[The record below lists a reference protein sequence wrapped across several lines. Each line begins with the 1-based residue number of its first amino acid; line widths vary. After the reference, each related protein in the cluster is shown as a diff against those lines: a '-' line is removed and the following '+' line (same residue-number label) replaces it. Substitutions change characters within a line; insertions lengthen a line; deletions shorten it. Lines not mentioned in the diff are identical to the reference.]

1 MDAAWEL
8 YGMKLLEY
16 VLVSE
21 TMVVAC
27 IEAKTYMYFHRIFA
41 SLARINNAFNKISPF
56 CE

>member
-1 MDAAWEL
+1 
-8 YGMKLLEY
+8 MKLLEY